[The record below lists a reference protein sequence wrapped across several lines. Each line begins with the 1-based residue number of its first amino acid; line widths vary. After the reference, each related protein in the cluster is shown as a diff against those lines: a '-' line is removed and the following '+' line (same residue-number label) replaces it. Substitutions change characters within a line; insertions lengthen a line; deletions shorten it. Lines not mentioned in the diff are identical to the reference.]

1 MVNLNVYV
9 ALLLGLIFVILY
21 AIVCTLFYNLNYRRM
36 NNKENMNR
44 KQITINLVGH
54 GIIAIFLVGL
64 AIYLSYFK

>member
-21 AIVCTLFYNLNYRRM
+21 AIVCTFFNNLNYRRM